1 MKTSFVLSLLLV
13 CAGCAQGPAK
23 WAEDAETRVR
33 CGMSV
38 ADVRTITGRNPEQLD
53 VPIEWT
59 THLIRDGST
68 DLRLGFPQG
77 KLRWVQVVWA
87 QKMMKVAMYQR
98 ADLCGEGSTPT
109 PNGK

>member
-1 MKTSFVLSLLLV
+1 MKNLLVLSLLLV

-23 WAEDAETRVR
+23 WAEDAEARLQ

-38 ADVRTITGRNPEQLD
+38 TEVRSAIGRNPEQLE
-53 VPIEWT
+53 VPIDWA

-77 KLRWVQVVWA
+77 KLRWVQVLWA
-87 QKMMKVAMYQR
+87 QKMMKMASYQR
-98 ADLCGEGSTPT
+98 ADLCGEASQSP
-109 PNGK
+109 KAK